1 MNEQLKKY
9 IEPIKNFWG
18 KMTRRTK
25 MILLICLGGV
35 VLLAIVLGLLMNRTQ
50 YSVLYAGMDSDEAQQ
65 VMTELQKLDVPYKNS
80 DGTIYV
86 AKDKED
92 SVRMQLSNEGYPKS
106 VPNYDFF
113 TKNVGVMTT
122 DDERKII
129 EQYQLQQRL
138 EAVIRTLSPV
148 DTDYVT
154 ISLPEGGTYA
164 WDDSKKAATASVTIR
179 LKDGQSLAGQ
189 QVSGIKQLVSKS
201 VPNLAA
207 DDVSVVDSATGS
219 EFSASSADSANSLQI
234 TLSEFKLKIEKEY
247 ENNVE
252 GKILSLLEQAYGKGN
267 ISVSVKSKMD
277 LDKKIQDIVTYTP
290 SSSSNTGVVS
300 QSQEEH
306 VTTQY
311 GTSSGG
317 AVGAQTN
324 ADTTTTY
331 PGVSVN
337 GNVITTKDSKTFSY
351 LVSQVE
357 EQIQSDA
364 AALDDLT
371 VAVVVN
377 TDSMSAAQK
386 QEVTTLVANA
396 AAVDPSKVAVMAAPL
411 NANSAASATTPT
423 SALPMLLGNPLILA
437 AGGAALVLLI
447 LLAVLLA
454 ARRRK
459 KREELMANLQP
470 IAPVGE
476 PMPPLEPTPTES
488 EAAEEAAE
496 EVAEEGGAEE
506 PPEEPPEEEEESE
519 AQGEAEGEEVKEEE
533 EKPEEQ
539 KESIEEIRNAMS
551 GKSDALKHDLQ
562 EFAGNNP
569 EIAAQLIRSWLRGE
583 DKHG

>member
-9 IEPIKNFWG
+9 IDPIKNFWG
-18 KMTRRTK
+18 KMTRRAK
-25 MILLICLGGV
+25 AIFLISLGGV

-50 YSVLYAGMDSDEAQQ
+50 YSLLYAGMNSDEAQQ
-65 VMTELQKLDVPYKNS
+65 VMTELQKLNVPYKNS

-86 AKDKED
+86 AKDKEN

-113 TKNVGVMTT
+113 TSNVGVMTT

-129 EQYQLQQRL
+129 EQYQLQERL
-138 EAVIRTLSPV
+138 QAVIRTLSPV

-154 ISLPEGGTYA
+154 ISLPQGSTYA
-164 WDDSKKAATASVTIR
+164 WDDNKQSATASVTIH
-179 LKDGQSLAGQ
+179 LKEGQSLSGQ
-189 QVSGIKQLVSKS
+189 QVNGIKQLVSKS
-201 VPNLAA
+201 VPNLTT
-207 DDVSVVDSATGS
+207 DNVSVVNGETGV
-219 EFSASSADSANSLQI
+219 EFSTTTGEDSSTSPQI

-252 GKILSLLEQAYGKGN
+252 SKILSLLEQAYGKGN

-290 SSSSNTGVVS
+290 STSSNTGVVS
-300 QSQEEH
+300 QSQEEYV
-306 VTTQY
+306 VTQQ
-311 GTSSGG
+311 GTSSGSVAG
-317 AVGAQTN
+317 VQPN
-324 ADTTTTY
+324 ADTTTIY

-337 GNVITTKDSKTFSY
+337 GGVITAKDSKTYSY

-357 EQIQSDA
+357 EQVQSDA

-377 TDSMSAAQK
+377 TNSMTPAQK

-411 NANSAASATTPT
+411 NANSAGSGAAPT
-423 SALPMLLGNPLILA
+423 SALPQMLLGNPLILA

-447 LLAVLLA
+447 LLIVLLA
-454 ARRRK
+454 ARRRRK
-459 KREELMANLQP
+459 NQELMANLQS
-470 IAPVGE
+470 IAPMPE
-476 PMPPLEPTPTES
+476 PIQLGPLAPAEG
-488 EAAEEAAE
+488 AAEEE
-496 EVAEEGGAEE
+496 GAEEGNAEEGAEE
-506 PPEEPPEEEEESE
+506 ETE
-519 AQGEAEGEEVKEEE
+519 EGEEPEVQGEMKEKE
-533 EKPEEQ
+533 EKPEEP

-551 GKSDALKHDLQ
+551 GKTDALKGDLQ
-562 EFAGNNP
+562 EFAARNP

>member
-9 IEPIKNFWG
+9 IDPIKNFWG
-18 KMTRRTK
+18 KMTRRAK
-25 MILLICLGGV
+25 AIFLISLGGV

-50 YSVLYAGMDSDEAQQ
+50 YSVLYAGMNSDEAQQ
-65 VMTELQKLDVPYKNS
+65 VMTELQKLNVPYKNS

-86 AKDKED
+86 AKDKEN

-113 TKNVGVMTT
+113 TSNVGVMTT

-129 EQYQLQQRL
+129 EQYQLQDRL
-138 EAVIRTLSPV
+138 QAVIRTLSPV

-154 ISLPEGGTYA
+154 ISLPQGSTYA
-164 WDDSKKAATASVTIR
+164 WDDNKQSATASITIH
-179 LKDGQSLAGQ
+179 LKEGQSLSGQ
-189 QVSGIKQLVSKS
+189 QVNGIKQLVSKS
-201 VPNLAA
+201 VPNLTA
-207 DDVSVVDSATGS
+207 DNVSVVNGETGV
-219 EFSASSADSANSLQI
+219 EFSTTTGEDSSTSPQI

-290 SSSSNTGVVS
+290 STSSNTGVVS
-300 QSQEEH
+300 QSQEEYV
-306 VTTQY
+306 VTQQ
-311 GTSSGG
+311 GTSSGSVAG
-317 AVGAQTN
+317 VQPN
-324 ADTTTTY
+324 ADTTTIY
-331 PGVSVN
+331 PGVSVS
-337 GNVITTKDSKTFSY
+337 GGVITAKDSKTYSY

-377 TDSMSAAQK
+377 TNSMTPAQK

-411 NANSAASATTPT
+411 NANSAGSGAAPT
-423 SALPMLLGNPLILA
+423 SALPQMLLGNPLILA
-437 AGGAALVLLI
+437 AGGAALILLI
-447 LLAVLLA
+447 LLIVLLA

-459 KREELMANLQP
+459 KNQELMANLQP
-470 IAPVGE
+470 IAPMPE
-476 PMPPLEPTPTES
+476 PIQLGQLAPAEG
-488 EAAEEAAE
+488 AAEEE
-496 EVAEEGGAEE
+496 GAEEGDAEEGAEE
-506 PPEEPPEEEEESE
+506 ETE
-519 AQGEAEGEEVKEEE
+519 EGEEPEVQDEMKEKE
-533 EKPEEQ
+533 EKPEEP

-551 GKSDALKHDLQ
+551 GKTDALKGDLQ
-562 EFAGNNP
+562 EFAARNP